1 MSEILKLSPS
11 FKDYIWGGNKLMTQY
26 GVKDMDRVAEAW
38 VLSAHPDG
46 PSYLP
51 DGTTFADALSKMGPD
66 AVGKNAVSFKDFPQ
80 LIKLIDAQ
88 SDLSVQVHPSDEY
101 ALANEGQYGKTEMW
115 YILDAEEGAG
125 IYYGFQRD
133 VTRAEM
139 EEAIRTNTLTEILRF
154 VPVQK
159 GESYFIPSGTI
170 HAIGKGL
177 LIAEIQQNSN
187 VTYRVYDYGRKDAQG
202 NTRPLHVE
210 KALEVSDLTRAADAV
225 EPQQTVVEGCTI
237 TQVAKCPYF
246 SVAKLEIND
255 GVSLVNS
262 DSFQAVLITNGEG
275 TIDGVPFVQY
285 DTFFI
290 PADYG
295 PAVLRGKF
303 EALVSCIQ
311 E

>member
-1 MSEILKLSPS
+1 MSKILKLSPS

-26 GVKDMDRVAEAW
+26 GVQNMDRVAEAW

-46 PSYLP
+46 PSYLS
-51 DGTTFADALSKMGPD
+51 DGTTFVDALEKMGE
-66 AVGKNAVSFKDFPQ
+66 AALGKNAASFKDFPQ

-101 ALANEGQYGKTEMW
+101 ALANEGQFGKTEMW

-139 EEAIRTNTLTEILRF
+139 EEAIRTNTLTDILRF

-159 GESYFIPSGTI
+159 GESYFIPAGTI

-187 VTYRVYDYGRKDAQG
+187 VTYRVYDYGRRDAQG

-210 KALEVSDLTRAADAV
+210 KALEVSDLT
-225 EPQQTVVEGCTI
+225 PVVNDFKPTRTEIEDCIVTK
-237 TQVAKCPYF
+237 VAECPYF
-246 SVAKLEIND
+246 SVAKIEANS
-255 GVSLVNS
+255 GASLVNS
-262 DSFQAVLITNGEG
+262 DSFMAVLITDGSG
-275 TIDGVPFVQY
+275 TIDGEAFNQY

-290 PADYG
+290 PADSG
-295 PAVLRGKF
+295 SVVLHGQF

-311 E
+311 Q

>member
-1 MSEILKLSPS
+1 MSNILKLSPS
-11 FKDYIWGGNKLMTQY
+11 FKDYIWGGHKLMAQY
-26 GVKDMDRVAEAW
+26 GVKDMERVAEAW

-51 DGTTFADALSKMGPD
+51 DGTTFAAKLEQLGAE
-66 AVGKNAVSFKDFPQ
+66 AVGKNAAGFQDFPQ
-80 LIKLIDAQ
+80 LIKLIDAM

-101 ALANEGQYGKTEMW
+101 ALKNEGQFGKTEMW

-139 EEAIRTNTLTEILRF
+139 EEAIRTNTLTDLLRF
-154 VPVQK
+154 VPVQP

-187 VTYRVYDYGRKDAQG
+187 VTYRVYDYGRRDAQG

-225 EPQQTVVEGCTI
+225 EPTQTVVEGGVFTEI
-237 TQVAKCPYF
+237 SACPYF
-246 SVAKLEIND
+246 TVTKLEAD
-255 GVSLVNS
+255 GTVTIDNP
-262 DSFQAVLITNGEG
+262 DSFIAVLITKGEG
-275 TIDGVPFVQY
+275 TINGEKFVQY
-285 DTFFI
+285 DTFFV
-290 PADYG
+290 PADNG
-295 PAVLRGKF
+295 EVELSGRF
-303 EALVSCIQ
+303 ESLLSEV
-311 E
+311 

>member
-1 MSEILKLSPS
+1 MSKVWKLTPS
-11 FKDYIWGGNKLMTQY
+11 FKDYIWGGNKLMAEY
-26 GVKDMDRVAEAW
+26 GVKDMDCVAEAW

-51 DGTTFADALSKMGPD
+51 DGTTFVDKLAAAGPAALGAK
-66 AVGKNAVSFKDFPQ
+66 AATFKDFPQ
-80 LIKLIDAQ
+80 LIKLIDAR

-101 ALANEGQYGKTEMW
+101 ALANEGQFGKTEMW

-139 EEAIRTNTLTEILRF
+139 EEAIRTNTLTDILRF

-187 VTYRVYDYGRKDAQG
+187 VTYRVYDYGRRDAQG

-210 KALEVSDLTRAADAV
+210 KALEVSDLTRAADAA
-225 EPQQTVVEGCTI
+225 EPTQLIVEGGVF
-237 TQVAKCPYF
+237 TQVSTCSYF
-246 SVAKLEIND
+246 TVTELKAD
-255 GVSLVNS
+255 GAVTVGTP
-262 DSFQAVLITNGEG
+262 DSFTAVLVLEGEG
-275 TIDGVPFVQY
+275 TIDGEAFGRY

-290 PADYG
+290 PADAG
-295 PAVLRGKF
+295 EVELRGCF
-303 EALVSCIQ
+303 TALLSTL
-311 E
+311 

>member
-1 MSEILKLSPS
+1 MSNILKLSPS

-51 DGTTFADALSKMGPD
+51 DGTTFADKLAEVGAD
-66 AVGKNAVSFKDFPQ
+66 AVGKNAAAFKDFPQ

-101 ALANEGQYGKTEMW
+101 ALKNEGQYGKTEMW

-125 IYYGFQRD
+125 IYYGFQKD
-133 VTRAEM
+133 VSRAEM
-139 EEAIRTNTLTEILRF
+139 EEAIRTNTLTDILRF
-154 VPVQK
+154 VPVQP

-225 EPQQTVVEGCTI
+225 EPTQTVVEGGVFTEVSSCS
-237 TQVAKCPYF
+237 YF
-246 SVAKLEIND
+246 TVTKLEAD
-255 GVSLVNS
+255 GTVAIDNP
-262 DSFQAVLITNGEG
+262 DSFIAVLITEGDG
-275 TIDGVPFVQY
+275 TIDGEKFVQY

-290 PADYG
+290 PAGSD
-295 PAVLRGKF
+295 PVELSGKF
-303 EALVSCIQ
+303 QALLSEV
-311 E
+311 

>member
-11 FKDYIWGGNKLMTQY
+11 FKDYIWGGNKLMAQY

-51 DGTTFADALSKMGPD
+51 DGTTFADALAKMGPD

-139 EEAIRTNTLTEILRF
+139 EEAIRTNTLTDILRF

-210 KALEVSDLTRAADAV
+210 KALEVSDLTRAADVV

>member
-1 MSEILKLSPS
+1 MSKILKLSPS
-11 FKDYIWGGNKLMTQY
+11 FKDYIWGGNKLMAQY

-51 DGTTFADALSKMGPD
+51 DGSTFADALAEMGPD
-66 AVGKNAVSFKDFPQ
+66 ALGKNAAEFKDFPQ
-80 LIKLIDAQ
+80 LVKLIDAM

-101 ALANEGQYGKTEMW
+101 ALANEGQFGKTEMW

-125 IYYGFQRD
+125 IYYGFERD

-139 EEAIRTNTLTEILRF
+139 EEAIRTNTLTDILRF

-210 KALEVSDLTRAADAV
+210 KALEVSDLTRAGDDF
-225 EPQQTVVEGCTI
+225 EPVRTEVEGCAFTE
-237 TQVAKCPYF
+237 VANCPYF
-246 SVAKLEIND
+246 SVTKMEANGEVTLENK
-255 GVSLVNS
+255 
-262 DSFQAVLITNGEG
+262 DSFMAVLVTTGSG
-275 TIDGVPFVQY
+275 TIDGETFQQY

-290 PADYG
+290 PANYG
-295 PAVLRGKF
+295 PVTLTGEF
-303 EALVSCIQ
+303 EALLSCI
-311 E
+311 

>member
-1 MSEILKLSPS
+1 MSNILKLSPS

-51 DGTTFADALSKMGPD
+51 DGTTFADKLAELGAD
-66 AVGKNAVSFKDFPQ
+66 AVGKNSAGFKDFPQ
-80 LIKLIDAQ
+80 LIKLIDAM

-101 ALANEGQYGKTEMW
+101 ALKNEGQFGKTEMW

-125 IYYGFQRD
+125 IYYGFQKD

-139 EEAIRTNTLTEILRF
+139 EEAIRTNTLTDILRF
-154 VPVQK
+154 VPVQP

-225 EPQQTVVEGCTI
+225 EPTQTVVEGGVFTEVSSCS
-237 TQVAKCPYF
+237 YF
-246 SVAKLEIND
+246 TVTKLEAD
-255 GVSLVNS
+255 GTVTIDNP
-262 DSFQAVLITNGEG
+262 DSFIAVLITKGEG
-275 TIDGVPFVQY
+275 TINGEKFVQY
-285 DTFFI
+285 DTFFV
-290 PADYG
+290 PANNG
-295 PAVLRGKF
+295 EVELSGNF
-303 EALVSCIQ
+303 EALLSEV
-311 E
+311 

>member
-1 MSEILKLSPS
+1 MSNILKLSPS

-51 DGTTFADALSKMGPD
+51 DGSTFVEALEKLGTA
-66 AVGKNAVSFKDFPQ
+66 AVGKNAASFKDFPQ

-101 ALANEGQYGKTEMW
+101 ALANEGQFGKTEMW

-125 IYYGFQRD
+125 IYYGFQKD

-139 EEAIRTNTLTEILRF
+139 EEAIRTNTLTDILRF

-225 EPQQTVVEGCTI
+225 EPTQTVVEGGVFTEVSSCS
-237 TQVAKCPYF
+237 YF
-246 SVAKLEIND
+246 TVTKLEANGTVEIDNP
-255 GVSLVNS
+255 
-262 DSFQAVLITNGEG
+262 DSFIAVLITEGEG
-275 TIDGVPFVQY
+275 TIDGEKFVQY

-290 PADYG
+290 PADNG
-295 PAVLRGKF
+295 AVELSGKF
-303 EALVSCIQ
+303 EALLSEV
-311 E
+311 